1 MFQRRH
7 LLAVA
12 VGPGA
17 RSLRRALARAT
28 DGSPLA

>member
-1 MFQRRH
+1 V
-7 LLAVA
+7 AVA

-17 RSLRRALARAT
+17 RSLRRALARAA